1 MKQVKIANVLL
12 EDTRQFF
19 MVPQLYVRSNAPVSG
34 KGDSW
39 LLDGPGTFD
48 FTTFFNAL
56 SVQKYDRYT
65 AASSYTLHLELNG
78 NVIGLYQTYAKAFDY
93 FSHAL
98 EQNFA
103 PEGEGWNVI
112 DLPIQY
118 DKSDVVCGFLIEAA
132 GPVKI
137 RNSYYTAS
145 VPDDCVRDVELAL
158 STTTFKKESYIT
170 HNIELVREKV
180 LGSTD
185 DIADHFRMFVID
197 NGSTLDAK
205 ELSGDGVTVFPNRNV
220 GGSGGFAYGM
230 IKALEAGD
238 VTNILLMDDDVEV
251 SPESIKRTYQ
261 LLRIVNDEYKEA
273 FISGAMMNHDD
284 PDVHWEDIGYMT
296 EKGIYRPYKP
306 MLHMSVLHDCIV
318 SESFHPATE
327 VYGDLKQKYA
337 AWWYCCIPISMIK
350 KNGMP
355 LPFFVRFDDAEY
367 GLRCKPKFIT
377 LNGICIWHDAFNMRY
392 NAGVERYQ
400 TVRNGILG
408 QAITKVAPATDFLNE
423 ITNNIRTELV
433 KFNYEDA
440 ELVCQGFEDFLK
452 GSELFMQKDFSE
464 MAFMAA
470 NKAKERQIPLDKLKK
485 TALDELGIDI
495 DRLCDDDVTRDIPLG
510 GHEHGKVFNVYHTQL
525 FERTLNGQL
534 FGDLKPF
541 MGPVQIIE
549 GVGWSSQPGKLY
561 GTDTLLVIN
570 VQSKTGI
577 IRHRDNE
584 RCREIW
590 KRFNDDVAEYKKNRA
605 KIEDSYAA
613 CRDTITSV
621 SFWKDYLGLD

>member
-1 MKQVKIANVLL
+1 
-12 EDTRQFF
+12 
-19 MVPQLYVRSNAPVSG
+19 
-34 KGDSW
+34 
-39 LLDGPGTFD
+39 
-48 FTTFFNAL
+48 
-56 SVQKYDRYT
+56 
-65 AASSYTLHLELNG
+65 
-78 NVIGLYQTYAKAFDY
+78 
-93 FSHAL
+93 
-98 EQNFA
+98 
-103 PEGEGWNVI
+103 
-112 DLPIQY
+112 
-118 DKSDVVCGFLIEAA
+118 
-132 GPVKI
+132 
-137 RNSYYTAS
+137 
-145 VPDDCVRDVELAL
+145 
-158 STTTFKKESYIT
+158 
-170 HNIELVREKV
+170 
-180 LGSTD
+180 
-185 DIADHFRMFVID
+185 
-197 NGSTLDAK
+197 
-205 ELSGDGVTVFPNRNV
+205 
-220 GGSGGFAYGM
+220 
-230 IKALEAGD
+230 
-238 VTNILLMDDDVEV
+238 
-251 SPESIKRTYQ
+251 
-261 LLRIVNDEYKEA
+261 
-273 FISGAMMNHDD
+273 
-284 PDVHWEDIGYMT
+284 
-296 EKGIYRPYKP
+296 
-306 MLHMSVLHDCIV
+306 MSVLHDCIV

-337 AWWYCCIPISMIK
+337 AWWYCCIPISVIK

-377 LNGICIWHDAFNMRY
+377 LNGVCIWHDAFNMRY

-423 ITNNIRTELV
+423 ITDNIKTELV

-452 GSELFMQKDFSE
+452 GPELFMQKDFSE

-470 NKAKERQIPLDKLKK
+470 NRAKERQIPLDKLKQ

-495 DRLCDDDVTRDIPLG
+495 DGLCDDDVIRDIPLG

-534 FGDLKPF
+534 FGDLKPS

-561 GTDTLLVIN
+561 GADTLLVIN

-590 KRFNDDVAEYKKNRA
+590 KRFNDDVAEYKKNKA
-605 KIEDSYAA
+605 KVEDSYAA
-613 CRDTITSV
+613 CRETVTSV